1 LNPLRRDLRLEKGF
15 KKVFR
20 EGKLSLERKVIK
32 IVRQSD
38 GLQKAREERAFYS
51 RGRVSGL
58 GIEGREPEAK
68 TATRKT

>member
-1 LNPLRRDLRLEKGF
+1 
-15 KKVFR
+15 
-20 EGKLSLERKVIK
+20 VIK